1 MGEGIDRPSWGPGV
15 TPSIPVDPAGKNQRR
30 RPGEQQ
36 RRKRRK
42 DAPPAQRND
51 EGGTDSGERPEGEEH
66 HVDIVV

>member
-15 TPSIPVDPAGKNQRR
+15 TPSIPVDPGGRNQRR

-42 DAPPAQRND
+42 DAPPVQRND
-51 EGGTDSGERPEGEEH
+51 GDGTESGEVPDGEGPH
-66 HVDIVV
+66 IDIVV